1 MVPVSFPRLGSGT
14 DKQDPSS
21 DGLELE
27 EILDIGKRTLAGLA
41 IALSI
46 AVAPLATA
54 SAAPAKAPATQRWV
68 ASWASAQ
75 MVPAAK
81 DALPAAEVTDG
92 TLRQTLRLSTGGG
105 KIRVRLSNAF
115 GTEPLKLSGVHVALA
130 AAPGSA
136 RIDPASDRALA
147 FSGRPE
153 VTIPPGAEYL
163 SDPIDFPAAPLANLA
178 VTMRFDG
185 PPPAQQTSH
194 PGSRTTSW
202 FGAGDQLAA
211 AELTGGK
218 SLDRWFQISG
228 VDVLR
233 PAGASLVT
241 FGDSITDGYGVTTNG
256 NNRWP
261 DILAA
266 RLQAEPRTR
275 GVGVLNAGIG
285 GNRLVLD
292 GLGPN
297 AMARFD
303 RDVLN
308 QAGVKYVV
316 LLEGVNDL
324 GVLTREQPA
333 SPEAHAALVTR
344 MTAAYDQ
351 MIRRAHDRGIKVY
364 GATVMPFGGSGYYH
378 PDAANE
384 QDRQAINAWI
394 RTPGRFDAVIDFDKL
409 TRDPT
414 NPSRLSPAYDS
425 GDGLHPSLAGYK
437 AMADAVPLDLFT
449 R

>member
-1 MVPVSFPRLGSGT
+1 M
-14 DKQDPSS
+14 
-21 DGLELE
+21 
-27 EILDIGKRTLAGLA
+27 DIGKRALVGLA

-46 AVAPLATA
+46 SAGPVTMA
-54 SAAPAKAPATQRWV
+54 SAAPTRAAKTERWV

-75 MVPAAK
+75 MIPAAK
-81 DALPAAEVTDG
+81 DALPAAEVVDG
-92 TLRQTLRLSTGGG
+92 ALRQTLRLSTGGG

-136 RIDPASDRALA
+136 RIDLASDRALA

-153 VTIPPGAEYL
+153 VTIPAGAEYL

-178 VTMRFDG
+178 VTIRFDG

-218 SLDRWFQISG
+218 SLDHWFVIAG

-266 RLQAEPRTR
+266 RLQADPRTR

-308 QAGVKYVV
+308 QAGVRYVI

-324 GVLTREQPA
+324 GTLTREQPA
-333 SPEAHAALVTR
+333 SPEAHAALVNR
-344 MTAAYDQ
+344 MTASYDQ
-351 MIRRAHDRGIKVY
+351 MIRRARERGIKVY
-364 GATVMPFGGSGYYH
+364 GATIMPFGGSGYYH

-384 QDRQAINAWI
+384 QDRQAVNAWI
-394 RTPGRFDAVIDFDKL
+394 RTPGRFDAVIDFDRL
-409 TRDPT
+409 MRDPA
-414 NPSRLSPAYDS
+414 NPGKLAPAYDS

-437 AMADAVPLDLFT
+437 AMADAVPLELFT

>member
-1 MVPVSFPRLGSGT
+1 
-14 DKQDPSS
+14 
-21 DGLELE
+21 
-27 EILDIGKRTLAGLA
+27 LDIGKRALVGLA

-46 AVAPLATA
+46 GAAPLSITR
-54 SAAPAKAPATQRWV
+54 AAPAKAAKTERWV
-68 ASWASAQ
+68 GSWATAQ
-75 MVPAAK
+75 MIPAAK
-81 DALPAAEVTDG
+81 DALPAADVTDG

-115 GTEPLKLSGVHVALA
+115 GTEPLKLSGAHVALA

-136 RIDPASDRALA
+136 RIDPATDRALT
-147 FSGRPE
+147 FTGRSE
-153 VTIPPGAEYL
+153 VTIPAGAEYL

-178 VTMRFDG
+178 ITLRFDG
-185 PPPAQQTSH
+185 APPAQQTSH

-202 FGAGDQLAA
+202 YGAGDQLAA
-211 AELTGGK
+211 AELSGGK
-218 SLDRWFQISG
+218 SIDRWFVISG
-228 VDVLR
+228 VDVQR
-233 PAGASLVT
+233 AAGASVVT

-266 RLQAEPRTR
+266 RLQADPRTQ

-308 QAGVKYVV
+308 QAGIKYVI

-324 GVLTREQPA
+324 GTLTRDQPV
-333 SPEAHAALVTR
+333 SPEAHAALVVR
-344 MTAAYDQ
+344 MTASYDQ
-351 MIRRAHDRGIKVY
+351 MIRRARERGIRIY
-364 GATVMPFGGSGYYH
+364 AATVMPYGGSSYYH
-378 PDAANE
+378 PDALNE
-384 QDRQAINAWI
+384 QDRQAVNAWI
-394 RTPGRFDAVIDFDKL
+394 RAPGRFDAVIDFDKL
-409 TRDPT
+409 MADPA
-414 NPSRLSPAYDS
+414 NPSKLAPAYDS

>member
-1 MVPVSFPRLGSGT
+1 
-14 DKQDPSS
+14 
-21 DGLELE
+21 
-27 EILDIGKRTLAGLA
+27 LDIGKRALVGLA
-41 IALSI
+41 VALSI
-46 AVAPLATA
+46 GVAPISTA
-54 SAAPAKAPATQRWV
+54 QAAPAKAEKTERWV
-68 ASWASAQ
+68 ASWATSQ
-75 MVPAAK
+75 MIPAAK
-81 DALPAAEVTDG
+81 DALPAADVTDG
-92 TLRQTLRLSTGGG
+92 TLRQSLRLSTGGG

-115 GTEPLKLSGVHVALA
+115 GTEPLKLSGAHVALA

-136 RIDPASDRALA
+136 RIDPASDRALT

-153 VTIPPGAEYL
+153 VTIPAGAEYL

-178 VTMRFDG
+178 ITIRFG
-185 PPPAQQTSH
+185 GAPPAQQTSH

-218 SLDRWFQISG
+218 SIDRWFVISG
-228 VDVLR
+228 VDVR
-233 PAGASLVT
+233 RAAGASLVT

-266 RLQAEPRTR
+266 RLQADPRTK

-308 QAGVKYVV
+308 QAGVRYVI

-324 GVLTREQPA
+324 GTLTREQPVT
-333 SPEAHAALVTR
+333 PEAHAALVVR
-344 MTAAYDQ
+344 MTASYDQ
-351 MIRRAHDRGIKVY
+351 MIRRARERGIKIY
-364 GATVMPFGGSGYYH
+364 GATVMPYGGSGYYH
-378 PDAANE
+378 PDAVNE

-409 TRDPT
+409 MADPA
-414 NPSRLSPAYDS
+414 NPNKLSPAYDS

-437 AMADAVPLDLFT
+437 AMADAVPLALFAH
-449 R
+449 

>member
-1 MVPVSFPRLGSGT
+1 
-14 DKQDPSS
+14 
-21 DGLELE
+21 
-27 EILDIGKRTLAGLA
+27 
-41 IALSI
+41 
-46 AVAPLATA
+46 
-54 SAAPAKAPATQRWV
+54 V

-81 DALPAAEVTDG
+81 DALPAADVTDG

-115 GTEPLKLSGVHVALA
+115 GTEPLKLSGVHLALA

-136 RIDPASDRALA
+136 RIDPASDRALT

-153 VTIPPGAEYL
+153 VTIPAGAEYL

-178 VTMRFDG
+178 VTLRFDG
-185 PPPAQQTSH
+185 APPAQQTSH

-266 RLQAEPRTR
+266 RLQADRAHPGR
-275 GVGVLNAGIG
+275 GRAQRRHRRQPPAAG
-285 GNRLVLD
+285 RP
-292 GLGPN
+292 GPN

-308 QAGVKYVV
+308 QAGVKYVI

-324 GVLTREQPA
+324 GTLTRDQPA
-333 SPEAHAALVTR
+333 SPEAHAALVAR
-344 MTAAYDQ
+344 MIASYDQ
-351 MIRRAHDRGIKVY
+351 MIRRARERGIKIY
-364 GATVMPFGGSGYYH
+364 GATVMPYGGSGYYH

-384 QDRQAINAWI
+384 QDRQASTPGSA
-394 RTPGRFDAVIDFDKL
+394 TPGRFDAVIDFDK
-409 TRDPT
+409 
-414 NPSRLSPAYDS
+414 
-425 GDGLHPSLAGYK
+425 
-437 AMADAVPLDLFT
+437 ADARPGQSQQAGAGLRLRRRPASVPGRLQGHGRRRAAGPVHALTAETAVRRKQTCNVLTLDLGLARMT
-449 R
+449 PVSIED

>member
-1 MVPVSFPRLGSGT
+1 
-14 DKQDPSS
+14 
-21 DGLELE
+21 
-27 EILDIGKRTLAGLA
+27 LDIGKRALVGLA
-41 IALSI
+41 FAVSI
-46 AVAPLATA
+46 GVAPLSITHAASTKA
-54 SAAPAKAPATQRWV
+54 SADRWV
-68 ASWASAQ
+68 ASWATSQ
-75 MVPAAK
+75 MVPQAK
-81 DALPAAEVTDG
+81 DALPAADVADG

-147 FSGRPE
+147 FSGRSE

-163 SDPIDFPAAPLANLA
+163 SDPIDFPAKPLANLA
-178 VTMRFDG
+178 VTLRFDG
-185 PPPAQQTSH
+185 APPAQQTSH

-202 FGAGDQLAA
+202 FGPGDQLAA

-218 SLDRWFQISG
+218 SLDHWFQISG
-228 VDVLR
+228 VEVQR

-261 DILAA
+261 DLLAA
-266 RLQAEPRTR
+266 RLQADPRTR

-285 GNRLVLD
+285 GNRLLLD

-308 QAGVKYVV
+308 QAGVKYVI

-324 GVLTREQPA
+324 GVLTRDQPA
-333 SPEAHAALVTR
+333 SPEAHAALVAR

-364 GATVMPFGGSGYYH
+364 GATVMPFGGSAYYH

>member
-1 MVPVSFPRLGSGT
+1 M
-14 DKQDPSS
+14 
-21 DGLELE
+21 
-27 EILDIGKRTLAGLA
+27 DIGKRALVGLA

-46 AVAPLATA
+46 GAGPLSIAQ
-54 SAAPAKAPATQRWV
+54 AAPAKTQDSQRWV
-68 ASWASAQ
+68 ASWATSQ
-75 MVPAAK
+75 MIPASK
-81 DALPAAEVTDG
+81 DALPAADVTDG

-105 KIRVRLSNAF
+105 KIRVRLSNVF
-115 GTEPLKLSGVHVALA
+115 GTEPLRLSGAHVALA

-136 RIDPASDRALA
+136 RIDPASDRALT
-147 FSGRPE
+147 FTGRPE
-153 VTIPPGAEYL
+153 VTIPAGAEYL

-178 VTMRFDG
+178 ITLRFDG
-185 PPPAQQTSH
+185 APPAQQTSH

-202 FGAGDQLAA
+202 FGGGDQLAA

-218 SLDRWFQISG
+218 SIDRWFVISG
-228 VDVLR
+228 VDVQR
-233 PAGASLVT
+233 AAGASLVT

-266 RLQAEPRTR
+266 RLQADPRTK

-308 QAGVKYVV
+308 QVGVKYVI

-324 GVLTREQPA
+324 GTLTRDQPV
-333 SPEAHAALVTR
+333 SPEAHAALVVR
-344 MTAAYDQ
+344 MIASYDQ
-351 MIRRAHDRGIKVY
+351 MIRRARERGIKIY
-364 GATVMPFGGSGYYH
+364 GATVMPYAGSGYYH
-378 PDAANE
+378 PDAVNE
-384 QDRQAINAWI
+384 QDRQAVNAWI
-394 RTPGRFDAVIDFDKL
+394 RAPGRFDAVIDFDKL
-409 TRDPT
+409 MADPAK
-414 NPSRLSPAYDS
+414 PSKLAPGYDS

-437 AMADAVPLDLFT
+437 AMADAVPLDLFAH
-449 R
+449 

>member
-1 MVPVSFPRLGSGT
+1 M
-14 DKQDPSS
+14 
-21 DGLELE
+21 
-27 EILDIGKRTLAGLA
+27 DIGKRALVGLA
-41 IALSI
+41 IAVSIGAAPLSI
-46 AVAPLATA
+46 AQ
-54 SAAPAKAPATQRWV
+54 AAAAKTPEAERWV
-68 ASWASAQ
+68 GSWASSQ
-75 MVPAAK
+75 MIPAAK
-81 DALPAAEVTDG
+81 DALPAADVTDG

-115 GTEPLKLSGVHVALA
+115 GTEPLKLSGVHVALTVA
-130 AAPGSA
+130 SGSA

-147 FSGRPE
+147 FLGRPD
-153 VTIPPGAEYL
+153 VIIPAGAEYL

-178 VTMRFDG
+178 ITIRFDG
-185 PPPAQQTSH
+185 APPVQQTSH

-211 AELTGGK
+211 AELTGAK
-218 SLDRWFQISG
+218 SVERWFQISG

-241 FGDSITDGYGVTTNG
+241 FGDSITDGHGVTTNG
-256 NNRWP
+256 DNRWP

-266 RLQAEPRTR
+266 RLQADPRTK

-285 GNRLVLD
+285 GNRLLLD

-297 AMARFD
+297 AMARFE

-308 QAGVKYVV
+308 QAGVKYVIV
-316 LLEGVNDL
+316 LEGVNDL
-324 GVLTREQPA
+324 GTLTRDKPA
-333 SPEAHAALVTR
+333 SPEVHAALVAR
-344 MTAAYDQ
+344 MIASYDQ
-351 MIRRAHDRGIKVY
+351 MIRRARERGIKIY
-364 GATVMPFGGSGYYH
+364 GATVMPYGGSGYYH

-409 TRDPT
+409 TRDPA
-414 NPSRLSPAYDS
+414 NPNRLAPAFDS
-425 GDGLHPSLAGYK
+425 NDGLHPGPGGYK
-437 AMADAVPLDLFT
+437 AMGEAVPLGLFVP
-449 R
+449 

>member
-1 MVPVSFPRLGSGT
+1 M
-14 DKQDPSS
+14 
-21 DGLELE
+21 
-27 EILDIGKRTLAGLA
+27 DIARRTLVGLVA
-41 IALSI
+41 ALS
-46 AVAPLATA
+46 VAASPLALA
-54 SAAPAKAPATQRWV
+54 QAAPGKAAKTDRWV

-81 DALPAAEVTDG
+81 DALPAADVTDG

-115 GTEPLKLSGVHVALA
+115 GTEPLKLSGVHLALA

-163 SDPIDFPAAPLANLA
+163 SDPIDFPAKPLANLA
-178 VTMRFDG
+178 VTLRFDG
-185 PPPAQQTSH
+185 APPAQQTSH

-202 FGAGDQLAA
+202 FGPGDQLAA

-218 SLDRWFQISG
+218 SLDHWFQISG
-228 VDVLR
+228 VDVQR

-261 DILAA
+261 DLLAA
-266 RLQAEPRTR
+266 RLQADPRTR

-285 GNRLVLD
+285 GNRLLLD

-308 QAGVKYVV
+308 QAGVKYVI

-324 GVLTREQPA
+324 GVLTRDQPA
-333 SPEAHAALVTR
+333 SPEAHAALVAR

-364 GATVMPFGGSGYYH
+364 GATVMPFAGSAYYH

-394 RTPGRFDAVIDFDKL
+394 RTPGRFDAVIDFDRL
-409 TRDPT
+409 TRDPAR
-414 NPSRLSPAYDS
+414 PSRLSSAYDS

>member
-1 MVPVSFPRLGSGT
+1 M
-14 DKQDPSS
+14 
-21 DGLELE
+21 
-27 EILDIGKRTLAGLA
+27 DIGKRALVGLA
-41 IALSI
+41 IAVSIGAAPLSI
-46 AVAPLATA
+46 AQ
-54 SAAPAKAPATQRWV
+54 AAAAKTPEAERWV
-68 ASWASAQ
+68 GSWASSQ
-75 MVPAAK
+75 MIPAAK
-81 DALPAAEVTDG
+81 DALPAADVTDG

-130 AAPGSA
+130 VASGSA

-147 FSGRPE
+147 FLGRPD
-153 VTIPPGAEYL
+153 VIIPAGAEYL

-178 VTMRFDG
+178 ITIRFDG
-185 PPPAQQTSH
+185 APPVQQTSH

-211 AELTGGK
+211 AELTGAK
-218 SLDRWFQISG
+218 SVERWFQISG

-241 FGDSITDGYGVTTNG
+241 FGDSITDGHGVTTNG
-256 NNRWP
+256 DNRWP

-266 RLQAEPRTR
+266 RLQADPRTK

-285 GNRLVLD
+285 GNRLLLD

-297 AMARFD
+297 AMARFE

-308 QAGVKYVV
+308 QTGVKYVIV
-316 LLEGVNDL
+316 LEGVNDL
-324 GVLTREQPA
+324 GTLTRDKPA
-333 SPEAHAALVTR
+333 SPEVHAALVAR
-344 MTAAYDQ
+344 MIASYDQ
-351 MIRRAHDRGIKVY
+351 MIRRARERGIKVY
-364 GATVMPFGGSGYYH
+364 GATVMPYGGSGYYH

-409 TRDPT
+409 TRDPA
-414 NPSRLSPAYDS
+414 NPSRLAPAFDS
-425 GDGLHPSLAGYK
+425 NDGLHPGPGGYK
-437 AMADAVPLDLFT
+437 AMGEAVPLGLFVP
-449 R
+449 

>member
-1 MVPVSFPRLGSGT
+1 
-14 DKQDPSS
+14 
-21 DGLELE
+21 
-27 EILDIGKRTLAGLA
+27 LDIGKRALVGLA

-46 AVAPLATA
+46 GAAPLSTA
-54 SAAPAKAPATQRWV
+54 QAAPAKAEKAERWV
-68 ASWASAQ
+68 ASWATSQ
-75 MVPAAK
+75 MIPATK
-81 DALPAAEVTDG
+81 DALPATDVTDG
-92 TLRQTLRLSTGGG
+92 TLRQSLRLSTGGG

-115 GTEPLKLSGVHVALA
+115 GTEPLKLSGAHVALA

-136 RIDPASDRALA
+136 RIDPASDRALT

-153 VTIPPGAEYL
+153 VTIPAGAEYL

-178 VTMRFDG
+178 ITLRFDG
-185 PPPAQQTSH
+185 APPAQQTSH

-202 FGAGDQLAA
+202 FGTGDQLAA

-218 SLDRWFQISG
+218 SIDRWFVISG
-228 VDVLR
+228 VDVQR
-233 PAGASLVT
+233 TAGASLVT

-266 RLQAEPRTR
+266 RLQADPRTK

-308 QAGVKYVV
+308 QAGVKYVI

-324 GVLTREQPA
+324 GTLTREQPA
-333 SPEAHAALVTR
+333 SPEAHAALVAR
-344 MTAAYDQ
+344 MTTSYDQ
-351 MIRRAHDRGIKVY
+351 MIRRARERGIKIY
-364 GATVMPFGGSGYYH
+364 GATVMPYGGSGYYH
-378 PDAANE
+378 PDAVNE

-409 TRDPT
+409 MADPA
-414 NPSRLSPAYDS
+414 NPNKLSPAYDS

>member
-1 MVPVSFPRLGSGT
+1 
-14 DKQDPSS
+14 
-21 DGLELE
+21 
-27 EILDIGKRTLAGLA
+27 LDIGKRALVGLA

-46 AVAPLATA
+46 GAGPVTIAA
-54 SAAPAKAPATQRWV
+54 AAPGKAAKTERWV

-81 DALPAAEVTDG
+81 DALPAADVADG

-115 GTEPLKLSGVHVALA
+115 GTEPLKLSGVHLALA

-153 VTIPPGAEYL
+153 VTIPAGAEYL

-178 VTMRFDG
+178 VTLRFDG
-185 PPPAQQTSH
+185 APPAQQTSH

-266 RLQAEPRTR
+266 RLQADRRTR

-285 GNRLVLD
+285 GNRLLLD

-308 QAGVKYVV
+308 QAGVKYVI

-324 GVLTREQPA
+324 GTLTREQPA
-333 SPEAHAALVTR
+333 SPEAHAALVAR
-344 MTAAYDQ
+344 MIAAYDQ
-351 MIRRAHDRGIKVY
+351 MIRRARERGIKVY
-364 GATVMPFGGSGYYH
+364 GATVMPYGGSGYYH

-384 QDRQAINAWI
+384 QDRQALNAWI
-394 RTPGRFDAVIDFDKL
+394 RTPGRFDAVIDFDRL
-409 TRDPT
+409 MRDPA
-414 NPSRLSPAYDS
+414 NPAKLAPALDS

>member
-1 MVPVSFPRLGSGT
+1 M
-14 DKQDPSS
+14 
-21 DGLELE
+21 
-27 EILDIGKRTLAGLA
+27 DIGRRALVALA
-41 IALSI
+41 IAVSITSAPISI
-46 AVAPLATA
+46 AQAGA
-54 SAAPAKAPATQRWV
+54 AKAPASPRWV
-68 ASWASAQ
+68 GSWATAQ
-75 MVPAAK
+75 MIPQAK
-81 DALPAAEVTDG
+81 DALPAADVTDG

-130 AAPGSA
+130 AASGSA
-136 RIDPASDRALA
+136 RIDTASDRALT

-153 VTIPPGAEYL
+153 VTLPAGAEYL
-163 SDPIDFPAAPLANLA
+163 SDPIDFPAMPLASVAITL
-178 VTMRFDG
+178 RFDG
-185 PPPAQQTSH
+185 APPAQQTSH

-202 FGAGDQLAA
+202 FGPGDQLAA
-211 AELTGGK
+211 KELTGGK
-218 SLDRWFQISG
+218 SIDRWFVISG
-228 VDVLR
+228 IDVQR

-256 NNRWP
+256 DNRWP
-261 DILAA
+261 DVLAA
-266 RLQAEPRTR
+266 RLQADPRTR

-285 GNRLVLD
+285 GNRLLLD

-308 QAGVKYVV
+308 QAGVKYVI

-324 GVLTREQPA
+324 GTLTREQPA
-333 SPEAHAALVTR
+333 SPEAHAALVAR
-344 MTAAYDQ
+344 MIASYDQ
-351 MIRRAHDRGIKVY
+351 MIRRARERGIKIY
-364 GATVMPFGGSGYYH
+364 GATVMPYGGSAYYH

-409 TRDPT
+409 MADPA

-425 GDGLHPSLAGYK
+425 GDGLHPSLAGYR
-437 AMADAVPLDLFT
+437 AMADAAPLELFMP
-449 R
+449 

>member
-1 MVPVSFPRLGSGT
+1 
-14 DKQDPSS
+14 
-21 DGLELE
+21 
-27 EILDIGKRTLAGLA
+27 LDIGKRALVGLA

-46 AVAPLATA
+46 GAGPLTIAA
-54 SAAPAKAPATQRWV
+54 AAPRKAATTERWV

-81 DALPAAEVTDG
+81 DALPAADVTDG

-115 GTEPLKLSGVHVALA
+115 GTEPLKLSGVHLALA

-136 RIDPASDRALA
+136 RIDPASDRPLA

-153 VTIPPGAEYL
+153 VTIPAGAEYL

-178 VTMRFDG
+178 VTLRFDG
-185 PPPAQQTSH
+185 APPAQQTSH

-202 FGAGDQLAA
+202 FGAGEQLAA
-211 AELTGGK
+211 AELIGGK

-266 RLQAEPRTR
+266 RLQADRRTR

-285 GNRLVLD
+285 GNRLLLD

-308 QAGVKYVV
+308 QAGVKYVI

-324 GVLTREQPA
+324 GTLTREQPA
-333 SPEAHAALVTR
+333 SPEVHAALVAR
-344 MTAAYDQ
+344 MIASYDQ
-351 MIRRAHDRGIKVY
+351 MIRRARERGIKVY
-364 GATVMPFGGSGYYH
+364 GATVMPYGGSGYYH

-384 QDRQAINAWI
+384 QDRQAVNAWI
-394 RTPGRFDAVIDFDKL
+394 RTPGRFDAVIDFDRL
-409 TRDPT
+409 MRDPA
-414 NPSRLSPAYDS
+414 NPSKLAPALDS

>member
-1 MVPVSFPRLGSGT
+1 
-14 DKQDPSS
+14 
-21 DGLELE
+21 
-27 EILDIGKRTLAGLA
+27 LDIGKRALVGLA

-46 AVAPLATA
+46 GAAPLSAA
-54 SAAPAKAPATQRWV
+54 QAAPAKAEKAERWV
-68 ASWASAQ
+68 ASWATSQ
-75 MVPAAK
+75 MIPATK
-81 DALPAAEVTDG
+81 DALPAADVTDG
-92 TLRQTLRLSTGGG
+92 TLRQSLRLSTGGG

-115 GTEPLKLSGVHVALA
+115 GTEPLKLSGAHVALA

-136 RIDPASDRALA
+136 RIEPASDRGLT

-153 VTIPPGAEYL
+153 VTIPAGAEYL

-178 VTMRFDG
+178 ITLRFDG
-185 PPPAQQTSH
+185 APPAQQTSH

-202 FGAGDQLAA
+202 FSAGDQLAA

-218 SLDRWFQISG
+218 SIDRWFVISG
-228 VDVLR
+228 VDVQR
-233 PAGASLVT
+233 TAGASLVT

-266 RLQAEPRTR
+266 RLQADPRTK

-308 QAGVKYVV
+308 QASVKYVI

-324 GVLTREQPA
+324 GTLTREQPA
-333 SPEAHAALVTR
+333 SPEAHAALVAR
-344 MTAAYDQ
+344 MTTSYDQ
-351 MIRRAHDRGIKVY
+351 MIRRARERGIKIY
-364 GATVMPFGGSGYYH
+364 GATVMPYGGSGYYH
-378 PDAANE
+378 PDAVNE

-409 TRDPT
+409 MADPA
-414 NPSRLSPAYDS
+414 NPNKLSPAYDS

>member
-1 MVPVSFPRLGSGT
+1 M
-14 DKQDPSS
+14 
-21 DGLELE
+21 
-27 EILDIGKRTLAGLA
+27 DIGKRALVGLA
-41 IALSI
+41 IALSVG
-46 AVAPLATA
+46 VAPIATTHAASTKPPEAERWVGSWATA
-54 SAAPAKAPATQRWV
+54 
-68 ASWASAQ
+68 Q
-75 MVPAAK
+75 MIPAAK

-115 GTEPLKLSGVHVALA
+115 GTEPLKLSGVHVARA

-136 RIDPASDRALA
+136 RIDPASDRALT
-147 FSGRPE
+147 FSGRPD
-153 VTIPPGAEYL
+153 VTIPAGAEYL
-163 SDPIDFPAAPLANLA
+163 SDPVEFPAAPLASLA
-178 VTMRFDG
+178 ITLRFDG
-185 PPPAQQTSH
+185 APPAQQTSH

-202 FGAGDQLAA
+202 YGAGDQLAA

-218 SLDRWFQISG
+218 SIDRWFVISG
-228 VDVLR
+228 VDVQR
-233 PAGASLVT
+233 PAGASVVA

-256 NNRWP
+256 DNRWP

-266 RLQAEPRTR
+266 RLQADPRTK

-303 RDVLN
+303 RDVLS
-308 QAGVKYVV
+308 QAGVRYVI

-324 GVLTREQPA
+324 GVLTRDQPVSA
-333 SPEAHAALVTR
+333 EAHAALVVR
-344 MTAAYDQ
+344 MTTAYDQ
-351 MIRRAHDRGIKVY
+351 MIRRARERGIKVY
-364 GATVMPFGGSGYYH
+364 GATVMPYGGSGYYH
-378 PDAANE
+378 PDAVNE
-384 QDRQAINAWI
+384 QDRQAVNAWI

-409 TRDPT
+409 MRDPA
-414 NPSRLSPAYDS
+414 NPSKLAPAYDS

>member
-1 MVPVSFPRLGSGT
+1 MDF
-14 DKQDPSS
+14 
-21 DGLELE
+21 
-27 EILDIGKRTLAGLA
+27 GKRALVGLA

-46 AVAPLATA
+46 GFGPA
-54 SAAPAKAPATQRWV
+54 SIGQAAPEKPETPRWV
-68 ASWASAQ
+68 ASWASSQ
-75 MVPAAK
+75 MAASAK
-81 DALPAAEVTDG
+81 DSLPNADVTDG

-130 AAPGSA
+130 AASGSA
-136 RIDPASDRALA
+136 RIDPASDHALA

-153 VTIPPGAEYL
+153 VTIPAGAEYL
-163 SDPIDFPAAPLANLA
+163 SDPVDFAAAPLANLA
-178 VTMRFDG
+178 VTLRFAG

-202 FGAGDQLAA
+202 FGPGDQLAA

-218 SLDRWFQISG
+218 SIDRWFVISG
-228 VDVLR
+228 VDVQR
-233 PAGASLVT
+233 VGGAALVT

-266 RLQAEPRTR
+266 RLQADPRTR

-285 GNRLVLD
+285 GNRLLLD
-292 GLGPN
+292 GTGPN

-308 QAGVKYVV
+308 QAGVRYVI

-324 GVLTREQPA
+324 GTLTRDQPV

-344 MTAAYDQ
+344 MTASYEQ
-351 MIRRAHDRGIKVY
+351 MIRRARERGIKIY
-364 GATVMPFGGSGYYH
+364 GATVMPYAGSGYYH
-378 PDAANE
+378 PGAVNE

-394 RTPGRFDAVIDFDKL
+394 RAPGRFDAVIDFDKL
-409 TRDPT
+409 MADPA
-414 NPSRLSPAYDS
+414 NPDKLAPAYDS

-437 AMADAVPLDLFT
+437 AMADAAPLTLFT

>member
-1 MVPVSFPRLGSGT
+1 MH
-14 DKQDPSS
+14 
-21 DGLELE
+21 
-27 EILDIGKRTLAGLA
+27 IGKRALVGLA

-46 AVAPLATA
+46 GVGPISVAHAG
-54 SAAPAKAPATQRWV
+54 SAKTTKTERWV
-68 ASWASAQ
+68 ASWATSQ

-81 DALPAAEVTDG
+81 DALPAGDVTNG

-105 KIRVRLSNAF
+105 RIRMRLSNAF

-136 RIDPASDRALA
+136 RIDSASDRALT
-147 FSGRPE
+147 FSGRPD
-153 VTIPPGAEYL
+153 VTIPAGAEYL

-178 VTMRFDG
+178 ITLRFDG
-185 PPPAQQTSH
+185 APPAQQTSH

-202 FGAGDQLAA
+202 FGPGDQLAA

-218 SLDRWFQISG
+218 SIDRWFVISG
-228 VDVLR
+228 VDVQR

-266 RLQAEPRTR
+266 RLQADPRTK

-285 GNRLVLD
+285 GNRLLLD

-308 QAGVKYVV
+308 QASVKYVI

-324 GVLTREQPA
+324 GTLTREQPA
-333 SPEAHAALVTR
+333 SPETHAALVAR
-344 MTAAYDQ
+344 MIASYDQ
-351 MIRRAHDRGIKVY
+351 MIRRARERGIKIY
-364 GATVMPFGGSGYYH
+364 GATVMPYGGSGYYH
-378 PDAANE
+378 PDATNE

-394 RTPGRFDAVIDFDKL
+394 RAPGRFDAVIDFDKL
-409 TRDPT
+409 MADPA
-414 NPSRLSPAYDS
+414 NPSKLSAAYDS

-437 AMADAVPLDLFT
+437 AMADAVPLALFAH
-449 R
+449 

>member
-1 MVPVSFPRLGSGT
+1 MDFN
-14 DKQDPSS
+14 
-21 DGLELE
+21 
-27 EILDIGKRTLAGLA
+27 KRALVGLA

-46 AVAPLATA
+46 GAAPVV
-54 SAAPAKAPATQRWV
+54 AAPAKAPEAKRWV
-68 ASWASAQ
+68 GSWASAQ
-75 MVPAAK
+75 MIPAAK
-81 DALPAAEVTDG
+81 DALPAADVTDG
-92 TLRQTLRLSTGGG
+92 TLRQSLRLSTGGG
-105 KIRVRLSNAF
+105 RIRVRLSNAF
-115 GTEPLKLSGVHVALA
+115 GTEPLKLAGVHVALA

-136 RIDPASDRALA
+136 RIDPASDRALT
-147 FSGRPE
+147 FSDRPE
-153 VTIPPGAEYL
+153 VTVPPGAEYL
-163 SDPIDFPAAPLANLA
+163 SDPIDFPATPLANMA
-178 VTMRFDG
+178 ITIRFDG
-185 PPPAQQTSH
+185 APPAQQTSH

-211 AELTGGK
+211 AGLTGGK
-218 SLDRWFQISG
+218 SLDRWFVISG
-228 VDVLR
+228 VDVQR
-233 PAGASLVT
+233 PTGASLVT

-266 RLQAEPRTR
+266 RLQADPRTK

-285 GNRLVLD
+285 GNRLLLD

-303 RDVLN
+303 RDVIN
-308 QAGVKYVV
+308 QAGVKYVIV
-316 LLEGVNDL
+316 LEGVNDL

-333 SPEAHAALVTR
+333 SPEAHAALVAR
-344 MTAAYDQ
+344 MTASYDQ
-351 MIRRAHDRGIKVY
+351 MIRRARERGIRIY
-364 GATVMPFGGSGYYH
+364 GATVMPFGGSAYYH

-384 QDRQAINAWI
+384 QDRQAVNAWI

-409 TRDPT
+409 MADPA
-414 NPSRLSPAYDS
+414 NPNKLSPAYDS

-437 AMADAVPLDLFT
+437 AMADAVPLDLFA

>member
-1 MVPVSFPRLGSGT
+1 M
-14 DKQDPSS
+14 
-21 DGLELE
+21 
-27 EILDIGKRTLAGLA
+27 DIGKRALVGLA
-41 IALSI
+41 IALAI
-46 AVAPLATA
+46 GAGPITIA
-54 SAAPAKAPATQRWV
+54 SAAPATAPKTERWV

-75 MVPAAK
+75 MIPTAK
-81 DALPAAEVTDG
+81 DALPSADVTDG

-147 FSGRPE
+147 FSGRPDL
-153 VTIPPGAEYL
+153 TIPAGAEYL

-178 VTMRFDG
+178 ITIRFDG
-185 PPPAQQTSH
+185 APPAQQTSH

-218 SLDRWFQISG
+218 SIDRWFVISG
-228 VDVLR
+228 VDVQR

-266 RLQAEPRTR
+266 RLQSDPRTQ

-308 QAGVKYVV
+308 QAGVRYVI

-324 GVLTREQPA
+324 GVLTRDQPVG
-333 SPEAHAALVTR
+333 PEAHAALVVR
-344 MTAAYDQ
+344 MIASYDQ
-351 MIRRAHDRGIKVY
+351 MIRRARERGIKIY
-364 GATVMPFGGSGYYH
+364 GATVMPYGGSAYYH
-378 PDAANE
+378 PDAVNE
-384 QDRQAINAWI
+384 QDRQAVNAWI
-394 RTPGRFDAVIDFDKL
+394 RAPGRFDAVIDFDKL
-409 TRDPT
+409 MRDPA
-414 NPSRLSPAYDS
+414 NPSKLTPAYDS

>member
-1 MVPVSFPRLGSGT
+1 
-14 DKQDPSS
+14 
-21 DGLELE
+21 
-27 EILDIGKRTLAGLA
+27 
-41 IALSI
+41 
-46 AVAPLATA
+46 
-54 SAAPAKAPATQRWV
+54 
-68 ASWASAQ
+68 
-75 MVPAAK
+75 
-81 DALPAAEVTDG
+81 
-92 TLRQTLRLSTGGG
+92 
-105 KIRVRLSNAF
+105 
-115 GTEPLKLSGVHVALA
+115 
-130 AAPGSA
+130 
-136 RIDPASDRALA
+136 
-147 FSGRPE
+147 
-153 VTIPPGAEYL
+153 
-163 SDPIDFPAAPLANLA
+163 
-178 VTMRFDG
+178 
-185 PPPAQQTSH
+185 
-194 PGSRTTSW
+194 
-202 FGAGDQLAA
+202 LAA

-266 RLQAEPRTR
+266 RLQADRRTR

-285 GNRLVLD
+285 GNRLLLD

-308 QAGVKYVV
+308 QAGVKYVI

-324 GVLTREQPA
+324 GTLTREQPA
-333 SPEAHAALVTR
+333 SPEAHAALVAR
-344 MTAAYDQ
+344 MIAAYDQ
-351 MIRRAHDRGIKVY
+351 MIRRARERGIKVY
-364 GATVMPFGGSGYYH
+364 GATVMPYGGSGYYH

-394 RTPGRFDAVIDFDKL
+394 RTPGRFDAVIDFDRL
-409 TRDPT
+409 MRDPA
-414 NPSRLSPAYDS
+414 NPSKLAPALDS

>member
-1 MVPVSFPRLGSGT
+1 M
-14 DKQDPSS
+14 
-21 DGLELE
+21 
-27 EILDIGKRTLAGLA
+27 DIGKRALLGLA
-41 IALSI
+41 TSI
-46 AVAPLATA
+46 SLGLAPLSMAH
-54 SAAPAKAPATQRWV
+54 AAPAKAPTERWV
-68 ASWASAQ
+68 ASWATSQ
-75 MVPAAK
+75 MVPQAK
-81 DALPAAEVTDG
+81 DALPAADVTDG

-105 KIRVRLSNAF
+105 KIRVKLSNAF
-115 GTEPLKLSGVHVALA
+115 GTEPLKLAGAHVALA

-136 RIDPASDRALA
+136 RIDPASDRALT
-147 FSGRPE
+147 FSGRRE
-153 VTIPPGAEYL
+153 TTIPAGAEYL
-163 SDPIDFPAAPLANLA
+163 SDPIDFPAAPLASLA
-178 VTMRFDG
+178 ITIRFDG
-185 PPPAQQTSH
+185 APPAQQTSH

-202 FGAGDQLAA
+202 FGPGDQLAA
-211 AELTGGK
+211 AEVTGK
-218 SLDRWFQISG
+218 SLDRWFVIAG
-228 VDVLR
+228 VDVQR
-233 PAGASLVT
+233 PAGASVVT

-266 RLQAEPRTR
+266 RLQANPSTR
-275 GVGVLNAGIG
+275 DVGVLNAGIG
-285 GNRLVLD
+285 GNRMLLD

-324 GVLTREQPA
+324 GTLTREQPA
-333 SPEAHAALVTR
+333 SPEVHAALVAR
-344 MTAAYDQ
+344 MITSYDQ
-351 MIRRAHDRGIKVY
+351 MIRKARERGLKIY
-364 GATVMPFGGSGYYH
+364 GATIMPYGGSGYYH

-409 TRDPT
+409 MRDPA
-414 NPSRLSPAYDS
+414 NPSKLAPAYDS

-437 AMADAVPLDLFT
+437 AMAEAVPLDLFT

>member
-1 MVPVSFPRLGSGT
+1 M
-14 DKQDPSS
+14 
-21 DGLELE
+21 
-27 EILDIGKRTLAGLA
+27 DIGKRALAGLA
-41 IALSI
+41 LALSI
-46 AVAPLATA
+46 GVAPMAIAT
-54 SAAPAKAPATQRWV
+54 AAPAKTTATERWT
-68 ASWASAQ
+68 ASWATSQ
-75 MVPAAK
+75 MIPAAK
-81 DALPAAEVTDG
+81 DALPAADVTDG

-105 KIRVRLSNAF
+105 KIRVKLSNAF
-115 GTEPLKLSGVHVALA
+115 GTEPLKLAGVHVALA

-136 RIDPASDRALA
+136 RIDPASDRALT

-153 VTIPPGAEYL
+153 TTIPAGAEYL
-163 SDPIDFPAAPLANLA
+163 SDPIDFPAAPLTNLA
-178 VTMRFDG
+178 ITIRFDG
-185 PPPAQQTSH
+185 APPAQQTSH

-202 FGAGDQLAA
+202 FVPGDQLTA
-211 AELTGGK
+211 AELTNAK
-218 SLDRWFQISG
+218 SLDRWFVIAG
-228 VDVLR
+228 VDVQR
-233 PAGASLVT
+233 PAGAAVVT

-266 RLQAEPRTR
+266 RLQADPRTR

-308 QAGVKYVV
+308 QAGVKYVI

-324 GVLTREQPA
+324 GTLTREQPA
-333 SPEAHAALVTR
+333 TPEAHAALVAR
-344 MTAAYDQ
+344 MIASYDQ
-351 MIRRAHDRGIKVY
+351 MIRRARERGIKVY

-378 PDAANE
+378 PDTANE

-394 RTPGRFDAVIDFDKL
+394 RTPGRFDAVIDFDRL
-409 TRDPT
+409 TADPAHP
-414 NPSRLSPAYDS
+414 NKLSPAFDS

>member
-1 MVPVSFPRLGSGT
+1 M
-14 DKQDPSS
+14 
-21 DGLELE
+21 
-27 EILDIGKRTLAGLA
+27 DIGKRALVGLA

-46 AVAPLATA
+46 GAGPLSIAQ
-54 SAAPAKAPATQRWV
+54 AAPAKTQDSQRWV
-68 ASWASAQ
+68 ASWATSQ
-75 MVPAAK
+75 MIPASK
-81 DALPAAEVTDG
+81 DALPAADVTDG

-105 KIRVRLSNAF
+105 KIRVRLSNVF
-115 GTEPLKLSGVHVALA
+115 GTEPLRLSGAHVALA

-136 RIDPASDRALA
+136 RIDPASDRALT
-147 FSGRPE
+147 FTGRPE
-153 VTIPPGAEYL
+153 VTIPAGAEYL

-178 VTMRFDG
+178 ITLRFDG
-185 PPPAQQTSH
+185 APPAQQTSH

-202 FGAGDQLAA
+202 FGTGDQLAA

-218 SLDRWFQISG
+218 SIDRWFVISG
-228 VDVLR
+228 VDVQR
-233 PAGASLVT
+233 AAGASLVT

-266 RLQAEPRTR
+266 RLQADPRTK

-308 QAGVKYVV
+308 QVGVKYVI

-324 GVLTREQPA
+324 GTLTRDQPV
-333 SPEAHAALVTR
+333 SPEAHAALVVR
-344 MTAAYDQ
+344 MIASYDQ
-351 MIRRAHDRGIKVY
+351 MIRRARERGIKIY
-364 GATVMPFGGSGYYH
+364 GATVMPYAGSGYYH
-378 PDAANE
+378 PDAVNE
-384 QDRQAINAWI
+384 QDRQAVNAWI
-394 RTPGRFDAVIDFDKL
+394 RAPGRFDAVIDFDKL
-409 TRDPT
+409 MADPAK
-414 NPSRLSPAYDS
+414 PSKLAPGYDS

-437 AMADAVPLDLFT
+437 AMADAVPLDLFAH
-449 R
+449 